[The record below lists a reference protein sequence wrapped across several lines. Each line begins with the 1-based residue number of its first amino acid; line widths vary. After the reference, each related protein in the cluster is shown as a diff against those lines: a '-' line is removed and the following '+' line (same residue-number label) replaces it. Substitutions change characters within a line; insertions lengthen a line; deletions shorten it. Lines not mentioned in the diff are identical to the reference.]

1 MVERGLNMSTPVIK
15 TYNSLPVPSRSIHAW
30 RYTPWKKIHPTGE
43 LDFVPT
49 DVVAATVSISML
61 DGTEVPDGIT
71 LEKTNAEFVDS
82 PLPDD
87 DIAAAFLREIC
98 TEHWRLK
105 IENKTVLESPLMVE
119 IRAGGHLAAIEMSVD
134 IGMHSEVESVWT
146 ISGEASWFGFL
157 RQGSIAAGTV
167 YSEVIEQA
175 LSASTVLLRGEGWD
189 VGRDATMNSCLLS
202 LGGSLLR
209 SDLRSRIVQGSTIKQ
224 LIASH
229 GLGDRVD
236 DHHLEID
243 HVHGNN
249 VSRVVLHSACDDSSR
264 GVSTGQLRIA
274 KGADGSNASQIFRN
288 LLLSPDARAESIP
301 ELEVL
306 ADDVSA
312 AHGAASAPID
322 PGQLFYL
329 ESRGLDPEE
338 AQHLVVEGFLIDAM
352 RDLDSGKLVDWLR
365 GRLTIHLDCALLE

>member
-1 MVERGLNMSTPVIK
+1 MSTPAFNA
-15 TYNSLPVPSRSIHAW
+15 YRSLPVPSRSVHAW

-43 LDFVPT
+43 P
-49 DVVAATVSISML
+49 DVIPSDLIAATATISML
-61 DGTEVPDGIT
+61 DGTDVPVGVS
-71 LEKTNAEFVDS
+71 LEMRESVLRDS

-87 DIAAAFLREIC
+87 DIAVAFLREVC
-98 TEHWRLK
+98 NEHWHLK
-105 IENKTVLESPLMVE
+105 VESNIVLKSPLLVE
-119 IRAGGHLAAIEMSVD
+119 IRAGGHLAAIETSVD
-134 IGMHSEVESVWT
+134 IGAHSVVESVWT

-157 RQGSIAAGTV
+157 RQGSIAVGAE
-167 YSEVIEQA
+167 YYEVMEQA
-175 LSASTVLLRGEGWD
+175 LASSTVFLRGEGWD
-189 VGRDATMNSCLLS
+189 VGRDATMNSCILS

-209 SDLRSRIVQGSTIKQ
+209 SDIRSRIVQGSTIKQ
-224 LIASH
+224 LIASY
-229 GLGDRVD
+229 GIGDRSD

-243 HVHGNN
+243 HVFGNN

-264 GVSTGQLRIA
+264 AVSTGQLRIA
-274 KGADGSNASQIFRN
+274 KGANGSNASQIFRN

-322 PGQLFYL
+322 PEQLFYL
-329 ESRGLDPEE
+329 ESRGLDPDA
-338 AQHLVVEGFLIDAM
+338 AQHLVVEGFLIAAM
-352 RDLDSGKLVDWLR
+352 QELGSGKLFDWLR

>member
-1 MVERGLNMSTPVIK
+1 MSTPSIEA
-15 TYNSLPVPSRSIHAW
+15 YRSLPVPSRSVHAW
-30 RYTPWKKIHPTGE
+30 RYTPWKKVHPTGNP
-43 LDFVPT
+43 DVIPT
-49 DVVAATVSISML
+49 DVIAARVSLSML
-61 DGTEVPDGIT
+61 DGTDVPAGIS
-71 LEKTNAEFVDS
+71 LKMIDSQYPDS

-87 DIAAAFLREIC
+87 DIAAAFLRGIC
-98 TEHWRLK
+98 KEHWHLK
-105 IENKTVLESPLMVE
+105 VESKTVLESPLLVE
-119 IRAGGHLAAIEMSVD
+119 IRAGGHMAAIEMSVE
-134 IGMHSEVESVWT
+134 IGAHSEVESVWT

-157 RQGSIAAGTV
+157 RQGSIAVGTE
-167 YSEVIEQA
+167 YTEVMEQA
-175 LSASTVLLRGEGWD
+175 LSSSTVLLRGEGWD
-189 VGRDATMNSCLLS
+189 IDRDALMSSGLLS

-209 SDLRSRIVQGSTIKQ
+209 SDLRSRIVQGSMIRQ

-229 GLGDRVD
+229 GIGDRSD

-243 HVHGNN
+243 HVFGNN

-322 PGQLFYL
+322 SEQLFYL
-329 ESRGLDPEE
+329 ESRGLDPEA

-352 RDLDSGKLVDWLR
+352 KELGSAKLIDWLR